1 MIGDPANLVVRTG
14 FPRLSAAEIAPFRE
28 RSTSF
33 DVDAVDGRGALD
45 HAIEPLDPNSRQ
57 RAHGAACARDNLA
70 ALAARELIEPGDVLA
85 IAAQG
90 FCGTATRRQHGQDRA
105 AARRRR
111 RRDRRPRPAA
121 EIVELGIPVFVSA
134 VPRHLSDPRGPLH
147 PLPQQTDDRRRSAES
162 PGVRLSIRSA

>member
-57 RAHGAACARDNLA
+57 RAHGAGLRARQPGG
-70 ALAARELIEPGDVLA
+70 ARGPRPDRAGRRPGDRRAGLLRHRD
-85 IAAQG
+85 AATTWPG
-90 FCGTATRRQHGQDRA
+90 SRGCA
-105 AARRRR
+105 A
-111 RRDRRPRPAA
+111 PPA
-121 EIVELGIPVFVSA
+121 S
-134 VPRHLSDPRGPLH
+134 
-147 PLPQQTDDRRRSAES
+147 
-162 PGVRLSIRSA
+162 